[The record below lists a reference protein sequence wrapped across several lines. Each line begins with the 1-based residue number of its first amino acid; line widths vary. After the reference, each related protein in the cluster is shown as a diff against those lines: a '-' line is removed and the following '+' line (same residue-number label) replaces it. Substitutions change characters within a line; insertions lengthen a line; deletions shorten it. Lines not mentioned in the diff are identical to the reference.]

1 MILFVAIG
9 AVPRHVTDALAQAR
23 RADPDSP
30 IVLLLEQPPRALCRR
45 AEALRVDLADLAPLR
60 RDDRWTA
67 FDRRRDDRGRFRH
80 GFWRHTT
87 GRFFALRAFMEREG
101 LDQAT
106 HLENDVLLYAPARA
120 FGSSPAFCEPKLS
133 TVFENATRA
142 IPGIVHIGARAA
154 LDAFVDG
161 ILAEPAAGRAVR
173 AQTDMERFATF
184 RRAAPALVGDLPTLP
199 PSTEDAPHDRTRSL
213 FDPEAAPIPLSQG
226 SWLFDGARFGQ
237 YLGGIDPR
245 NERHLLARWLGRQH
259 GSLDRPNGFINESC
273 VDDPSQYQYGVLT
286 PMSLSTPAVVVGSR
300 SYPLATLHVHSKNLC
315 RFVSGALEGLVPA
328 C

>member
-9 AVPRHVTDALAQAR
+9 AVPLHVTDALAQAR
-23 RADPDSP
+23 RADPDSS
-30 IVLLLEQPPRALCRR
+30 IVLLQDRAPRALRRR
-45 AEALRVDLADLAPLR
+45 ADALRVELADLAPLR
-60 RDDRWTA
+60 RDDRWVA
-67 FDRRRDDRGRFRH
+67 FYRRRDGRRPFRR

-106 HLENDVLLYAPARA
+106 HLEHDVLLYASARA
-120 FGSSPAFCEPKLS
+120 LGSSPAFRDGKLS

-142 IPGIVHIGARAA
+142 IPGIVRIGARAA

-161 ILAEPAAGRAVR
+161 ILAEPASGQAARFAS
-173 AQTDMERFATF
+173 DMERFAMF

-199 PSTEDAPHDRTRSL
+199 PSDEDAPHHRTRSL
-213 FDPEAAPIPLSQG
+213 FDPDAAPIPLPDG
-226 SWLFDGARFGQ
+226 AWLFDGARFGQ

-245 NERHLLARWLGRQH
+245 NERHVLKRWLRRQH
-259 GSLDRPNGFINESC
+259 GTLGRPNGFINESC
-273 VDDPSQYQYGVLT
+273 VDDPSQYRYGVLT
-286 PMSLSTPAVVVGSR
+286 PMALSAPAVVVGSR
-300 SYPLATLHVHSKNLC
+300 RYPLATLHVHSKQLG
-315 RFVSGALEGLVPA
+315 RFVSGALEGLVHS